1 MFSEIQLAQSAPA
14 AGTIQRQIDYASSQL
29 SSERVT
35 WRQADAQR
43 LPFALGMCDAVR
55 CQFGV
60 MFFPDKSRELVEAF
74 RVPKPGGRFLFSVWD
89 RIEANEFADAVV
101 KAVAALFPTDPEDR
115 PVGDDAILAL
125 A

>member
-14 AGTIQRQIDYASSQL
+14 AGTIQRQIDYAS
-29 SSERVT
+29 
-35 WRQADAQR
+35 
-43 LPFALGMCDAVR
+43 
-55 CQFGV
+55 
-60 MFFPDKSRELVEAF
+60 
-74 RVPKPGGRFLFSVWD
+74 PKPGGRFLFSVWD

-125 A
+125 V